1 MNSLISQ
8 LLVNLFKRKNLQF
21 SILIV
26 FVAIGIFSTL
36 SYHNFLYLQAQNIS
50 QLSVFNE
57 IIKPLSGL
65 VLLAQLFLM
74 SMAASQLTPYSYS
87 CGQQGLLL
95 HSTLSNSGLIW
106 VNFLLVVIFSLIAL
120 GYFFLVCFCY
130 FLLSDI
136 DGWLIVSTAAGLLFG
151 GLLFGLL
158 ILSVSLQLKK
168 SLTALVLSLSV
179 VVVVF
184 GLDEYLRNHL
194 SSHLSTQSWSIYL
207 DVLIHLRD
215 GLIIPGEII
224 RSILWGLLFYSILL
238 LIVQRLRLSNTSR
251 GLTLLIVSVLALFSH
266 FLLQTPLSQNPFYS
280 SLGNNKAWDI
290 SRAKLNS
297 LEEQFVN
304 QIAKIDAPIII
315 TAVIDDEENHDE
327 IRQAFGVIHQYQ
339 PNVSLTFTNRQ
350 SLGNQSSLI
359 DQFVTVKIADQQQS
373 IRYPFELSAKES
385 LSRVIIQLTT
395 RNNQWITF
403 IEGHGEPSPFG
414 QSSRDIS
421 SFFQS
426 LKQLGWPVAMQNLS
440 KQPIISNNTQVLV
453 IADSQKEWLPGELNA
468 LMDYLNR
475 GGNLLVLRE
484 AQDRLPDE
492 LQALLAINTVSGSLI
507 DWQGYQSGT
516 PHPAILIVN
525 QFDTHPINSG
535 INSLLAFPWSVGL
548 KIVKQ
553 QQKDHNEYRAIIQ
566 THNGVWNEFNPE
578 EIELAFNPDSGEQ
591 RQAFDLAY
599 SIKNKLNG
607 QRIIVVGDSS
617 FLSDAA
623 INNYANQQFSLNMI
637 SWLSSQNFEEL
648 KTNSQDSFIRVNPW
662 THFLL
667 QWLFALILPLLLLF
681 FMSLR
686 ALKNRRQQNN
696 SGLLDNKNEL
706 SHE

>member
-1 MNSLISQ
+1 MSSLIFQ
-8 LLVNLFKRKNLQF
+8 LLANLFKRKSLQL
-21 SILIV
+21 SILMV
-26 FVAIGIFSTL
+26 FIAIGVFSTL
-36 SYHNFLYLQAQNIS
+36 SYQNFLYLQAQNIS

-74 SMAASQLTPYSYS
+74 SMTASQLTPYYCSR
-87 CGQQGLLL
+87 GQQGLLL
-95 HSTLSNSGLIW
+95 HSTLSNSGVIW
-106 VNFLLVVIFSLIAL
+106 VNFLLVIIVSLIAL

-130 FLLSDI
+130 FLLSEI
-136 DGWLIVSTAAGLLFG
+136 DGWLIVSTTAGLLLG
-151 GLLFGLL
+151 SLLFGLL
-158 ILSVSLQLKK
+158 ILSVSLHLKK
-168 SLTALVLSLSV
+168 SLTALVLTMSV
-179 VVVVF
+179 VIVVF

-194 SSHLSTQSWSIYL
+194 SSHLSSESWSIYL

-224 RSILWGLLFYSILL
+224 RSILWGLLFYSVLL
-238 LIVQRLRLSNTSR
+238 LMVQRLRLSNTNK
-251 GLTLLIVSVLALFSH
+251 GLTLLIISLLALFSH
-266 FLLQTPLSQNPFYS
+266 FLLQTPLFQSRFFS
-280 SLGNNKAWDI
+280 SLENNKTWDI

-297 LEEQFVN
+297 LDDQFAN
-304 QIAKIDAPIII
+304 QIAKIDAPILI
-315 TAVIDDEENHDE
+315 TAVIDDEKNHDE
-327 IRQAFGVIHQYQ
+327 IRQAFEVIHQYQ
-339 PNVSLTFTNRQ
+339 PNANLTFSNRQ
-350 SLGNQSSLI
+350 SLANQSSLN
-359 DQFVTVKIADQQQS
+359 DQFVTVQIANQQQS

-385 LSRVIIQLTT
+385 LSQMIIQLTT
-395 RNNQWITF
+395 RSNQWITF
-403 IEGHGEPSPFG
+403 VEGHGEPSPFG

-440 KQPIISNNTQVLV
+440 KQPVISNNTQVLV
-453 IADSQKEWLPGELNA
+453 IADSQKEWLPSELNA
-468 LMDYLNR
+468 LMDYFNR

-484 AQDRLPDE
+484 AQDRLPEE
-492 LQALLAINTVSGSLI
+492 LQALLAISAVSGNLI

-525 QFDTHPINSG
+525 QFDSHPINSG

-548 KIVKQ
+548 QIVKQ

-566 THNGVWNEFNPE
+566 THSGVWNEFKPE
-578 EIELAFNPDSGEQ
+578 EIELAFNPESGEQ
-591 RQAFDLAY
+591 RQVFDLAY
-599 SIKNKLNG
+599 SVKNKLNG

-623 INNYANQQFSLNMI
+623 INNYANQQFSLNLI

-648 KTNSQDSFIRVNPW
+648 KTNNQDNFILVNPW

-667 QWLFALILPLLLLF
+667 QWLFALGLPLLLLF

-686 ALKNRRQQNN
+686 GLKNRRKQNN
-696 SGLLDNKNEL
+696 SELLNTKNES